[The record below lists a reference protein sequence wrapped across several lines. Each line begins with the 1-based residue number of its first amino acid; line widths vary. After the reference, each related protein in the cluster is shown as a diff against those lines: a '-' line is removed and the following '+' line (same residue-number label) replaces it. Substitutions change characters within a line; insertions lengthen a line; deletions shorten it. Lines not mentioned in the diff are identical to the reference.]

1 MGWWWHGNGVAQCMG
16 CWGWG
21 PGGVWGGDRVCRTMG
36 RGHKGLWGRG
46 MWESGDGARGTLG
59 TGHKRPRGQG
69 AWDHGAQN
77 NRGHTGPWGQSEGRG
92 ARGALRPAGTVPGAR
107 GTGGYGNRAHGT
119 MGTGH
124 RGHTAGT
131 LQVEATGSGGRGA
144 RPAFRHRHRAAS
156 GLIPGAGPVPTP
168 YKCHQRRVTTQRTP
182 LPGRFS
188 EDDTFAGSAMSH
200 ASPAAPR
207 SGAGSPRR
215 SRDHAQC
222 REPPRGVTLL
232 GTSGDSGPVEAVIDP
247 DMENL
252 FNEFLGKVRP
262 KEEEGTVTISSTVV
276 PAGAQPYHY
285 ALRDTEHKALCLQG
299 GRLVALSLQG
309 ANDAQEEAISVVPN
323 RHLERRRCP
332 LIVGIRGGSQALSC
346 GTGPEPQLKLEDM
359 GVLELFRG
367 EDHAVPYT
375 FYKTFGG
382 STHTFEAAAFPGHFL
397 STTPRPGEE
406 LGLAPPD
413 APDAIT
419 SFYLRRK

>member
-1 MGWWWHGNGVAQCMG
+1 MGPRGTKKQGAHGTVGTE
-16 CWGWG
+16 
-21 PGGVWGGDRVCRTMG
+21 R
-36 RGHKGLWGRG
+36 
-46 MWESGDGARGTLG
+46 GARGTWGTEASRHGPGG
-59 TGHKRPRGQG
+59 TGHGGLRGQG
-69 AWDHGAQN
+69 AWDHGDS
-77 NRGHTGPWGQSEGRG
+77 P
-92 ARGALRPAGTVPGAR
+92 
-107 GTGGYGNRAHGT
+107 HGT
-119 MGTGH
+119 MGTGR
-124 RGHTAGT
+124 RGHTMGT
-131 LQVEATGSGGRGA
+131 LQVEATGSGGHGA
-144 RPAFRHRHRAAS
+144 RPVFRHRAAS

-207 SGAGSPRR
+207 SGARSPRR
-215 SRDHAQC
+215 CRDHAQC

-262 KEEEGTVTISSTVV
+262 EEGGTMTTSSTVV

-346 GTGPEPQLKLEDM
+346 GTGPEPQLKLEDV

-406 LGLAPPD
+406 LGLAPPA